1 MAEAFKFE
9 VRPIEGATAVI
20 GEEVT
25 FRSEGGRLYAL
36 NEDGEAFGT
45 VPKAVAARLE
55 EAGVDSLAA
64 EVASRAGGVPTISV
78 MEFGSGEASTEVA
91 AEPEQIATPSQTVSA
106 TSSTGLH
113 FSKAAQPSQTDA
125 GIKQASTG
133 SHFSKAAQPVED
145 EQSVEDAQSVKGV
158 SFTEDSSLLAPAKE
172 GASASASSLEEA
184 ASEGAE
190 QEDQPK
196 KHKHRAIGAVVVIAV
211 VALLAAYSFL
221 VPHKAANVSDDMYET
236 GLEVVEVVND
246 YLDGY
251 LSTEVASEEL
261 DDLAFHAEVIEENS
275 EKSGDSFVYNR
286 IVSLQFDFSSIELS
300 ETIGFYSSVDEKDD
314 LEDMEEDL
322 EELEDRLYAFHF

>member
-20 GEEVT
+20 GEEIT
-25 FRSEGGRLYAL
+25 FKSEGGRLYAL
-36 NEDGEAFGT
+36 NEDGEAFGV

-55 EAGVDSLAA
+55 AAGIDSLAA
-64 EVASRAGGVPTISV
+64 EVMSRAGGVPTISV
-78 MEFGSGEASTEVA
+78 PGI
-91 AEPEQIATPSQTVSA
+91 EPESL
-106 TSSTGLH
+106 SSEEIPDSDSSSL
-113 FSKAAQPSQTDA
+113 A
-125 GIKQASTG
+125 
-133 SHFSKAAQPVED
+133 
-145 EQSVEDAQSVKGV
+145 SVEEEAG
-158 SFTEDSSLLAPAKE
+158 T
-172 GASASASSLEEA
+172 GASSFEEA

-196 KHKHRAIGAVVVIAV
+196 KHKHRAIGVVVVIAV

-300 ETIGFYSSVDEKDD
+300 ETIGFYSSVDEEDD